1 MPRPRGVRLSRAQ
14 VCMYLSLSDGH
25 RGQAAELAGVGRAT
39 FYRAMRWHRVS
50 YPKASAKLDAAT
62 VNTARRMRMDLG
74 VHRGDVARAL
84 GISPRNLRHIDTFGT
99 WRNAFTR

>member
-14 VCMYLSLSDGH
+14 VCMYLSLADGH

-50 YPKASAKLDAAT
+50 YPKASAKLDPAT
-62 VNTARRMRMDLG
+62 VTTARRMRMDLG
-74 VHRGDVARAL
+74 VPRADVARVL
-84 GISPRNLRHIDTFGT
+84 DINPHTLRHLDSFET
-99 WRNAFTR
+99 WRHR